1 MWREHGATVS
11 LYYMLHMKSRSISIR
26 EMTKKKSSSKTVDG
40 DAADGAGAV
49 IGSTVPRLQVNRCVV
64 G

>member
-1 MWREHGATVS
+1 MS

-49 IGSTVPRLQVNRCVV
+49 IGSTVPHLQVNRCVV